1 MTAARRSR
9 RLRWP
14 LGLLVGAL
22 VVVMAFL
29 ALRGPAIEPLG
40 STHPVEVAEGRDA
53 SSAAQGQVERRES
66 LAVEGLLT
74 RETAVAGAA
83 PSSFLHGIVRDS
95 LGGSVPAAEV
105 RLERVDGGGVVVVTT
120 ADDGTWRQEIAT
132 SVWRAR
138 ASKDGYGV
146 SVAVVVD
153 AASPQASNRIY
164 LSLLRPVVVRG
175 CVVGNGGLALAGA
188 VVHVRPTQGMQ
199 VVGGAA
205 SCRSTVTD
213 GAGRFEF
220 EAAAGFSLELSA
232 TLEGQQVVLE
242 RRVVA
247 DDDVEIVLGAP
258 EAFCVR
264 GQVIDEARAE
274 PDFLPPGVVALGG
287 GVGIEVVV
295 DGAAVAVAADGTFVA
310 RTGAAVVEV
319 QAKCEDRT
327 SEPVL
332 CRFGCGT
339 THAFVPLRLRANV
352 PTRGVVVDADGA
364 LRAGMT
370 VEALAGEGSKRRVAA
385 ACATSADGAF
395 TLQLPVGSQWWLRVV
410 GGEEVAVTA
419 GDPGVRL
426 RCGVGRDVV
435 GWPLRYH
442 TGGPVAG
449 HGNAVWAMLGP
460 KGVVREMALV
470 ERVPMALE
478 REAEVAR
485 TGPFRAGDDLHWLL
499 REMRPAPWSLFV
511 QGTPARLPN
520 VDRAA
525 LREVVLEPS
534 RSATVDVRLTRG
546 GEPVRGVQVSVE
558 TAAGSGHLQFATGGL
573 HRFVQVPL
581 AQPALVHVWR
591 GEEVVAEH
599 RVQLETGRNTQVTI
613 EVP

>member
-1 MTAARRSR
+1 M
-9 RLRWP
+9 RWP
-14 LGLLVGAL
+14 LGLLAGAL
-22 VVVMAFL
+22 VVAMAFF

-40 STHPVEVAEGRDA
+40 STHQLEVAAGRDA
-53 SSAAQGQVERRES
+53 SSAAHGKVERRES
-66 LAVEGLLT
+66 RAVDGPFT
-74 RETAVAGAA
+74 REAAVDAA
-83 PSSFLHGIVRDS
+83 AQLSFLHGIVRDS

-120 ADDGTWRQEIAT
+120 ADDGTWRQEVAT
-132 SVWRAR
+132 SAWRAR

-153 AASPQASNRIY
+153 AASPQASNRID

-188 VVHVRPTQGMQ
+188 LVHVHPTKGARG
-199 VVGGAA
+199 VGGAA
-205 SCRSTVTD
+205 SCDRTVSD

-220 EAAAGFSLELSA
+220 EAAAGFALELSA
-232 TLEGQQVVLE
+232 TLEGQQVVPA
-242 RRVVA
+242 RRVVVA
-247 DDDVEIVLGAP
+247 DDVEIVLGAP

-264 GQVIDEARAE
+264 GQVIDEARAA
-274 PDFLPPGVVALGG
+274 PDFLPQGVAVPGW
-287 GVGIEVVV
+287 GVGTEVVV
-295 DGAAVAVAADGTFVA
+295 DGTAVAVAADGTFVA

-319 QAKCEDRT
+319 HAKCEDRT

-332 CRFGCGT
+332 CRFGCAT
-339 THAFVPLRLRANV
+339 TSAFVPLRLRANV

-370 VEALAGEGSKRRVAA
+370 VEALAGEGGRRRVTAS
-385 ACATSADGAF
+385 CATSADGAF

-449 HGNAVWAMLGP
+449 TNGNAVWAMLGP

-470 ERVPMALE
+470 ERVPMARE
-478 REAEVAR
+478 RESEVAR
-485 TGPFRAGDDLHWLL
+485 AGPFRAGDDLHWVL

-511 QGTPARLPN
+511 QGVPALLPN

-525 LREVVLEPS
+525 LREIVLEQS
-534 RSATVDVRLTRG
+534 RYAGVDVRLTRG

-558 TAAGSGHLQFATGGL
+558 TAAGSGQLQFATGGL

-581 AQPALVHVWR
+581 AQPALVRVWR
-591 GEEVVAEH
+591 GEEVVAEQ
-599 RVQLETGRNTQVTI
+599 RVELETGRSTQVTI